1 MRGDPMTPDIKVTSA
16 VPNHQFLMWSHIAL
30 AADMALD
37 NLRAAMIAA
46 PRFCTVWEKRESI
59 LVFLPISGSN
69 IQE

>member
-16 VPNHQFLMWSHIAL
+16 VPNHQFLMWSQIAL

-46 PRFCTVWEKRESI
+46 PRFCTVWRENP
-59 LVFLPISGSN
+59 F
-69 IQE
+69 